1 MADPTATPGVTAGGD
16 RSPDEIERDME
27 RTRESLTEK
36 VAALETQVLGTIQTA
51 TNTISE
57 TVQTVRDTVTT
68 APAAMKET
76 VQETVAAVKDSVKE
90 SFASVKDS
98 FTAFSVS
105 DCVRNH
111 PAATLGAS
119 FAGGFALGY
128 LLTGQTREP
137 AAAPPAT
144 ASAPPPSFPA
154 YGAAPR
160 RPGLFDGL
168 FSMLGGELQNL
179 ARQAMSTAVDAL
191 KRSVQDR
198 VPGLVDGA
206 VGTVTNRIADAIDTT
221 QPAGGR
227 VGTGPWGEP
236 RYGG

>member
-1 MADPTATPGVTAGGD
+1 MADPTPGLTAAADRTPE
-16 RSPDEIERDME
+16 EIERDME

-68 APAAMKET
+68 APTAVKET
-76 VQETVAAVKDSVKE
+76 VQETVAVVKDTVKE
-90 SFASVKDS
+90 AVASVKDTITS
-98 FTAFSVS
+98 FSLS
-105 DCVRNH
+105 GCIQNY
-111 PAATLGAS
+111 PAAALGTS

-128 LLTGQTREP
+128 LLTGGKRS
-137 AAAPPAT
+137 AAPPAP
-144 ASAPPPSFPA
+144 SPAPAAYPA
-154 YGAAPR
+154 YGAEPR

-179 ARQAMSTAVDAL
+179 ARQAMNTAADAL
-191 KRSVQDR
+191 KRSVHDR

-206 VGTVTNRIADAIDTT
+206 VGTVTNRIADAIDAAP
-221 QPAGGR
+221 PAAGR
-227 VGTGPWGEP
+227 GANGAWAEP